1 MFGVR
6 LGPCCAE
13 VYFGPV
19 GEAIASLISCYKV
32 AQETGSKLAPLTVPW
47 CNSSLKQYH
56 DASRCPKTV
65 PICQSSPKTVP
76 WCNLLP

>member
-13 VYFGPV
+13 VYYGTV

-32 AQETGSKLAPLTVPW
+32 ARETGSKLAPL
-47 CNSSLKQYH
+47 NSPMVQFV
-56 DASRCPKTV
+56 PKTV
-65 PICQSSPKTVP
+65 P
-76 WCNLLP
+76 

>member
-13 VYFGPV
+13 VYYGTV

-32 AQETGSKLAPLTVPW
+32 AQETGSKLAPL
-47 CNSSLKQYH
+47 NSPMG
-56 DASRCPKTV
+56 AIRP
-65 PICQSSPKTVP
+65 
-76 WCNLLP
+76 

>member
-6 LGPCCAE
+6 LGPWCAE

-65 PICQSSPKTVP
+65 P

>member
-19 GEAIASLISCYKV
+19 GEAIASLISCYKLPK
-32 AQETGSKLAPLTVPW
+32 KLDQ
-47 CNSSLKQYH
+47 N
-56 DASRCPKTV
+56 
-65 PICQSSPKTVP
+65 
-76 WCNLLP
+76 